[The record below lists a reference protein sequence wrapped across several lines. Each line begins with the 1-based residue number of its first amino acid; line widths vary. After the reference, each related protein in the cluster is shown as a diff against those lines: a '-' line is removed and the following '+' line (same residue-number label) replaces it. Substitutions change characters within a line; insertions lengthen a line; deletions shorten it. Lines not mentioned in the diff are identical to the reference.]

1 MKITKQNAIA
11 SVQSSI
17 SSIFSKEDV
26 LFLINSIEEKK
37 EGISAQDIE
46 KVIDKI
52 MSNLENNEDSIVNTD
67 DCEFEISYDNRLEV
81 TRAPIDFDYIREA
94 IENNLCEFE
103 VQEEVDAD
111 EKELQE
117 IKRIEEDNN

>member
-1 MKITKQNAIA
+1 MKITKENAIA
-11 SVQSSI
+11 QVQSSI

-26 LFLINSIEEKK
+26 IFLINSIEEKK

-52 MSNLENNEDSIVNTD
+52 MSNLENNEESIVNTD

-81 TRAPIDFDYIREA
+81 TRAPIEFDYIREA

-103 VQEEVDAD
+103 GEEEEEVSGS
-111 EKELQE
+111 EFVPVEENEL
-117 IKRIEEDNN
+117 